1 MASNGNNSSLKLN
14 MTKEPSLDELSK
26 YEFLSYASS
35 VIYSR
40 AIPLIEDGL
49 KPIHRRILYT
59 LYKTKLTSDKEPKK
73 SMATVG
79 EVLKLSPHGDT
90 ATYEAMVRL
99 GQWWKLRYPLVEMQ
113 GNCGNLLG
121 DPAAAAR
128 YTNAHLSKI
137 GDLMLEDITKDA
149 VDFKPNYDE
158 SMDEPI
164 TLPCRFPNI
173 LCNPSSGIAVGISS
187 DLAAHNFTEVMG
199 AIEYYLTHG
208 EAETTIDNILEFIK
222 GPDYPTGGTIY
233 TTYQDLKTIYGSGRG
248 SFKIF
253 ANYDISKK
261 SNGQV
266 VVTFHDLPYGTTI
279 DGGVKAV
286 LHKMVLEDG
295 ITNFESIDTQ
305 KVGPYNFDI
314 IITLAKN
321 ANVGASIELLYNKTH
336 LCSSA
341 KINQTFIVD
350 GEPRTLSL
358 LEMIKRWCAYRSSV
372 IKRIAV
378 KDRDTYQSKL
388 TIILGLEK
396 CTSNID
402 LLISIVRN
410 ATSRSDAAA
419 QLMQAFEIT
428 AVQANAVLDMKLSKL
443 NKLDIQELVNEQKD
457 LDNKIA
463 DTTDIIENENRRNK
477 IIIEQLHEIKQLIG
491 EDKRRTTIV
500 LQDANTSAAVSDR
513 IQQEWLI
520 YEDGLHGT
528 TDGKLTITN
537 NLVDA
542 VIAYDSRDI
551 YCYDKDGNFG
561 SLSAMTSAG
570 HLIAG
575 AAVNSAAATKIV
587 VVTKNGNIKV
597 SNISEYSKVFEK
609 GKIDKLLKLKDG
621 DAVLTAAIAAD
632 SDYVL
637 LLAQDHIVKLAVAD
651 LPIAS
656 KMTVG
661 VKSGYDTINAAVV
674 TNDASKLLL
683 VTTGNGKAQGKV
695 TTVKDFSV
703 NKRGAQG
710 QNVPEGTVFMHEFQ
724 DARQNIYV
732 TLNSGNLGVVVDRNK
747 VSLKSR
753 TAVGAALVNRAVS
766 SIKTIL

>member
-1 MASNGNNSSLKLN
+1 MASNGNNLKLN

-79 EVLKLSPHGDT
+79 EVLKLSPHGDS

-99 GQWWKLRYPLVEMQ
+99 SQWWKMRYPLVEMQ

-128 YTNAHLSKI
+128 YTNTHLSKI
-137 GDLMLEDITKDA
+137 GDLMLEDINKDA
-149 VDFKPNYDE
+149 VDFRPNYDE

-208 EAETTIDNILEFIK
+208 DNDTTIDNILEFIK

-266 VVTFHDLPYGTTI
+266 VVTFHDIPYGTTI

-286 LHKMVLEDG
+286 LHKMVLDDG

-314 IITLAKN
+314 IITLAKGT
-321 ANVGASIELLYNKTH
+321 NVGASIELLYNKTH

-358 LEMIKRWCAYRSSV
+358 LDMIKRWCKYRSSV
-372 IKRIAV
+372 IQRIAT
-378 KDRDTYQSKL
+378 KERENYQSKL

-419 QLMQAFEIT
+419 QLMKAFEIT
-428 AVQANAVLDMKLSKL
+428 SVQADAVLDMKLSKL
-443 NKLDIQELVNEQKD
+443 NKLDIQELVNEQKE
-457 LDNKIA
+457 LDSKIA
-463 DTTDIIENENRRNK
+463 DATDIIDNANRRNS
-477 IIIEQLHEIKQLIG
+477 IIIEQLHEIKQMIG
-491 EDKRRTTIV
+491 EDKRRTKIV
-500 LQDANTSAAVSDR
+500 IQDGGASAAVSDR
-513 IQQEWLI
+513 VQQEWLI

-551 YCYDKDGNFG
+551 YCYDKEGNFG
-561 SLSAMTSAG
+561 SLAAITSAG
-570 HLIAG
+570 NLIAG
-575 AAVNSAAATKIV
+575 ATVNSAAATKVI

-597 SNISEYSKVFEK
+597 SDIGEYAKIFEK

-621 DAVLTAAIAAD
+621 DAVLTAAIAND
-632 SDYVL
+632 NDYVL
-637 LLAQDHIVKLAVAD
+637 ILAQDHVVKLAVAE
-651 LPIAS
+651 LPVAS
-656 KMTVG
+656 KLTVG
-661 VKSGYDTINAAVV
+661 VKSGYSEIDAAVV

-683 VTTGNGKAQGKV
+683 VTTGSGKAQGKL
-695 TTVKDFSV
+695 TTVKDFSTS
-703 NKRGAQG
+703 KRGAQG
-710 QNVPEGTVFMHEFQ
+710 QNVPEGTIFMHEFP
-724 DARQNIYV
+724 DARQHIYV
-732 TLNSGNLGVVVDRNK
+732 TLNNGNLGTVVDRNK
-747 VSLKSR
+747 ISLKGR
-753 TAVGAALVNRAVS
+753 TAVGASLVNRAVS